1 MDDTSP
7 KYLNSPET
15 PVYQKRRVLYG
26 LHRAKDACRAEGTV
40 FIVEGY
46 LDLIALHQ
54 HGIRNAVATLGT
66 ALSPEHIRL
75 LTRFAGHLVL
85 VYDSDEAGIR
95 SAQRCID
102 IFWKEHVD
110 FRRGDVFREDRADTH
125 ILVLPAGHDP
135 DSFVFQRGPDDF
147 RKLAKAAPGIISFLM
162 ESAVS
167 KHGLSTEGK
176 IRIVSDLLAPLAA
189 INDSVARA
197 LYVQQLAERIG
208 VSEAVI
214 LDKLREQR
222 PRSAGRGMNEAE
234 TGAAGA
240 PAVEAA
246 ERIEQRIIS
255 MMLQFPDIIP
265 EVVKRNILEFFSHD
279 ELRAAGETIIRHR
292 LQSPDQLPELL
303 ARIDDGALKKTVARL
318 AMGDEA
324 WTLKGCKNLL
334 GRFMETR
341 QKQGVGQSIQKAIE
355 AAEREQNQAELLR
368 LLSEK
373 QKLAVRREK
382 QKMSVLREK

>member
-1 MDDTSP
+1 
-7 KYLNSPET
+7 
-15 PVYQKRRVLYG
+15 
-26 LHRAKDACRAEGTV
+26 
-40 FIVEGY
+40 
-46 LDLIALHQ
+46 
-54 HGIRNAVATLGT
+54 
-66 ALSPEHIRL
+66 
-75 LTRFAGHLVL
+75 
-85 VYDSDEAGIR
+85 
-95 SAQRCID
+95 
-102 IFWKEHVD
+102 
-110 FRRGDVFREDRADTH
+110 
-125 ILVLPAGHDP
+125 
-135 DSFVFQRGPDDF
+135 
-147 RKLAKAAPGIISFLM
+147 
-162 ESAVS
+162 
-167 KHGLSTEGK
+167 
-176 IRIVSDLLAPLAA
+176 
-189 INDSVARA
+189 
-197 LYVQQLAERIG
+197 
-208 VSEAVI
+208 
-214 LDKLREQR
+214 
-222 PRSAGRGMNEAE
+222 MNEAE

-265 EVVKRNILEFFSHD
+265 EVAKRNILELFSHD
-279 ELRAAGETIIRHR
+279 ELRAAGETIIRQR